1 MLTWVQFIFRE
12 KRVKNEKRH
21 LINIT
26 EYWETEKMFTTSILA
41 NVVYIKLKY
50 NKFIGKKN
58 LLFLSIRCLYLINET

>member
-1 MLTWVQFIFRE
+1 MFSYPKSERILA
-12 KRVKNEKRH
+12 
-21 LINIT
+21 INISRK
-26 EYWETEKMFTTSILA
+26 YWETEKMFTTSILA